1 MRAARWYGRKDI
13 RLDDVAPRSPAAGE
27 VFVRVDCAGICATD
41 LHEYTHGPQFIPTA
55 PHPRT
60 GRSAPVT
67 MGHEFTGTIEAVGSG
82 VKGFKEGDR
91 IVSEASLPCGRCA
104 HCVKGE
110 FILCREPAYL
120 GFAWDGAFAD
130 FCTVPADICH
140 LVPEGLKS
148 QDAVLIEPLA
158 SAMHAVR
165 RGHVSVGNTVAIIGT
180 GTIGLSTLLC
190 ARAAGATHVYTF
202 DKVGS
207 KRQKALELGATQ
219 AWDAAEGDPVEKIRE
234 ATGGRGV
241 DVAFE
246 CVGATATVALA
257 TRCTRVQGR
266 TVVVGV
272 SVEAQPF
279 SFLDI
284 LLNERE
290 VCGTAGYFGEFEI
303 CMDLVADGRI
313 DPQPLITSRI
323 PLEEIVARGFEP
335 FSSPNN
341 ENVKI
346 VVNIGA

>member
-1 MRAARWYGRKDI
+1 MRVG
-13 RLDDVAPRSPAAGE
+13 
-27 VFVRVDCAGICATD
+27 CAGICATD
-41 LHEYTHGPQFIPTA
+41 LHEYTHGPQFIPMT

-67 MGHEFTGTIEAVGSG
+67 MGHEFTGEIEAVGVG

-91 IVSEASLPCGRCA
+91 IVSEASVPCGHCA

-130 FCTVPADICH
+130 LCTVPADICH
-140 LVPEGLKS
+140 HVPANLKS

-165 RGHVSVGNTVAIIGT
+165 RGQVSVGNSVAIIGT

-190 ARAAGATHVYTF
+190 ARAAGATQVYTF
-202 DKVGS
+202 DKVAS
-207 KRQKALELGATQ
+207 KRAKALEMGATQ
-219 AWDAAEGDPVEKIRE
+219 AWDPGDGDPVEKVRE
-234 ATGGRGV
+234 ATHGKGV
-241 DVAFE
+241 DIAFE
-246 CVGATATVALA
+246 CVGTTNTVGIA
-257 TRCTRVQGR
+257 TRCTRVHGR

-290 VCGTAGYFGEFEI
+290 LCGTAGYFGEFEI

-313 DPQPLITSRI
+313 DPQPLVTSSI
-323 PLEEIVARGFEP
+323 ALEDIVSKGFEP
-335 FSSPNN
+335 FSSAGN

-346 VVNIGA
+346 LVNVEA

>member
-1 MRAARWYGRKDI
+1 MRAARWYGRRDI
-13 RLDDVAPRSPAAGE
+13 RLEDVSPRPPSAGE
-27 VFVRVDCAGICATD
+27 VQIRVECAGICATD

-67 MGHEFTGTIEAVGSG
+67 MGHEFTGVIERVGADVS
-82 VKGFKEGDR
+82 GFKEGDR
-91 IVSEASLPCGRCA
+91 IVSEASLPCGHCV

-110 FILCREPAYL
+110 YILCREPAYL

-130 FCTVPADICH
+130 SCTVPAAICH
-140 LVPEGLKS
+140 TVPSKLRS

-165 RGHVSVGNTVAIIGT
+165 RGRVMVGNSVAIVGT

-202 DKVGS
+202 DKVAS
-207 KRQKALELGATQ
+207 KRTKALEMGADQ
-219 AWDAAEGDPVEKIRE
+219 AWDSADGDPVSRILE
-234 ATGGRGV
+234 ATGGKGV

-246 CVGATATVALA
+246 CVGSTATVALA
-257 TRCTRVQGR
+257 TRCTRVHGR

-279 SFLDI
+279 NFLDI

-313 DPQPLITSRI
+313 NPQPLITSRI
-323 PLEEIVARGFEP
+323 GLEEIVSRGFEP
-335 FSSPNN
+335 FSSPDN
-341 ENVKI
+341 ENIKI
-346 VVNIGA
+346 VVNLGA

>member
-1 MRAARWYGRKDI
+1 MRAARWYGRRDI
-13 RLDDVAPRSPAAGE
+13 RLEDVAPRPPSSGE
-27 VFVRVDCAGICATD
+27 VRIQVDCAGICATD
-41 LHEYTHGPQFIPTA
+41 LHEFTHGPQFIPTT

-67 MGHEFTGTIEAVGSG
+67 MGHEFTGVVEAVGPD
-82 VKGFKEGDR
+82 VAGFKEGDR
-91 IVSEASLPCGRCA
+91 IVSEASLPCGHCV

-110 FILCREPAYL
+110 YILCREPAYL

-130 FCTVPADICH
+130 LCTVPATICH
-140 LVPEGLKS
+140 QVPSKLKT

-158 SAMHAVR
+158 SGMHAVR
-165 RGHVSVGNTVAIIGT
+165 RGRVMVGDTVAIIGT

-190 ARAAGATHVYTF
+190 ARAAGATQVYTF
-202 DKVGS
+202 DKVAN
-207 KRQKALELGATQ
+207 KRAKAMEMGASG
-219 AWDAAEGDPVEKIRE
+219 AWDPSSEDPVEKIRE
-234 ATGGRGV
+234 VTGGKGV

-246 CVGATATVALA
+246 CVGSTNTVALA

-272 SVEAQPF
+272 TVEPQPF

-303 CMDLVADGRI
+303 CMDLVVDGRI
-313 DPQPLITSRI
+313 NPQPLITSRI
-323 PLEEIVARGFEP
+323 ELEDIVSRGFEP
-335 FSSPNN
+335 FSSPTN

-346 VVNIGA
+346 VVDLK

>member
-1 MRAARWYGRKDI
+1 MRAARWYGRRDI
-13 RLDDVAPRSPAAGE
+13 RLDDVAPRPPAAGE
-27 VFVRVDCAGICATD
+27 VRIRVDCAGICATD
-41 LHEYTHGPQFIPTA
+41 LHEYTHGPQFIPTT

-67 MGHEFTGTIEAVGSG
+67 MGHEFTGAIEAVGTG

-91 IVSEASLPCGRCA
+91 IVSEASLPCGHCA

-130 FCTVPADICH
+130 SCTVPADICH
-140 LVPEGLKS
+140 LVPAGLKS

-190 ARAAGATHVYTF
+190 ARAAGATQVYTF
-202 DKVGS
+202 DKVAS
-207 KRQKALELGATQ
+207 KRAKAVALGATQ
-219 AWDAAEGDPVEKIRE
+219 AWDPGQDDPVEKIRE
-234 ATGGRGV
+234 ATSGRGV

-246 CVGATATVALA
+246 CVGTTSTVALA

-290 VCGTAGYFGEFEI
+290 LCGTAGYFGEFEI

-323 PLEEIVARGFEP
+323 GLEDIVAKGFEP
-335 FSSPNN
+335 FSSPGN

-346 VVNIGA
+346 VVDIGA

>member
-1 MRAARWYGRKDI
+1 
-13 RLDDVAPRSPAAGE
+13 
-27 VFVRVDCAGICATD
+27 
-41 LHEYTHGPQFIPTA
+41 
-55 PHPRT
+55 
-60 GRSAPVT
+60 
-67 MGHEFTGTIEAVGSG
+67 MGHEFTGSIEAVGPG

-91 IVSEASLPCGRCA
+91 IVSEASLPCGRCS
-104 HCVKGE
+104 HCLKGE

-120 GFAWDGAFAD
+120 GFAWDGAFAKS
-130 FCTVPADICH
+130 CTVPADICH
-140 LVPEGLKS
+140 HVPDTLKS

-165 RGHVSVGNTVAIIGT
+165 RGKVSVGDTVAIVGT

-190 ARAAGATHVYTF
+190 ARAAGATRVYTF
-202 DKVGS
+202 DRVAG
-207 KRQKALELGATQ
+207 KRAKAMEMGATQ
-219 AWDAAEGDPVEKIRE
+219 AWDPAEGDPVEKIRD
-234 ATGGRGV
+234 ATNGRGV

-246 CVGATATVALA
+246 CVGSTATVSIA

-284 LLNERE
+284 LLNERD

-313 DPQPLITSRI
+313 NPQPLITSRI
-323 PLEEIVARGFEP
+323 ALEDIVSKGFEP
-335 FSSPNN
+335 FSSPSN

-346 VVNIGA
+346 IVDIGD

>member
-1 MRAARWYGRKDI
+1 MRAARWYGRRDI
-13 RLDDVAPRSPAAGE
+13 RLEDVAPRSPSAGE
-27 VFVRVDCAGICATD
+27 VRIKVDCAGICATD
-41 LHEYTHGPQFIPTA
+41 LHEYTHGPQFIPTK

-91 IVSEASLPCGRCA
+91 IVSEASLPCG
-104 HCVKGE
+104 HCPHCLKGE

-130 FCTVPADICH
+130 LCTLPADVCHHVPAN
-140 LVPEGLKS
+140 LKS

-165 RGHVSVGNTVAIIGT
+165 RGNVTVGNTVAIVGT

-202 DKVGS
+202 DRIAS
-207 KRQKALELGATQ
+207 KRAKALEMGAAH
-219 AWDAAEGDPVEKIRE
+219 AWDPSHGDPVDKILE
-234 ATGGRGV
+234 ATNGKGI

-246 CVGATATVALA
+246 CVGGTQTVELA
-257 TRCTRVQGR
+257 TRCTRVHGR

-303 CMDLVADGRI
+303 CMDLVADRRI
-313 DPQPLITSRI
+313 NPQPLITSRI
-323 PLEEIVARGFEP
+323 ALEEIVHKGFEP
-335 FSSPNN
+335 FSLPTN
-341 ENVKI
+341 ENIKI
-346 VVNIGA
+346 VVDLGA

>member
-1 MRAARWYGRKDI
+1 
-13 RLDDVAPRSPAAGE
+13 
-27 VFVRVDCAGICATD
+27 
-41 LHEYTHGPQFIPTA
+41 
-55 PHPRT
+55 
-60 GRSAPVT
+60 
-67 MGHEFTGTIEAVGSG
+67 MGHEFTGTIEAVGAD

-104 HCVKGE
+104 HCMKGE

-130 FCTVPADICH
+130 SCTVPADICH
-140 LVPEGLKS
+140 LVPTGLKS

-165 RGHVSVGNTVAIIGT
+165 RGNVSVGNTVAIVGT

-202 DKVGS
+202 EKVPS
-207 KRQKALELGATQ
+207 KRAKALEMGATE
-219 AWDAAEGDPVEKIRE
+219 AWDPGDGDPVDKIRD
-234 ATGGRGV
+234 ATHGKGV

-246 CVGATATVALA
+246 CVGTTLTVALA
-257 TRCTRVQGR
+257 TRCTKVHGR
-266 TVVVGV
+266 TVVIGV
-272 SVEAQPF
+272 SVEEQPF

-313 DPQPLITSRI
+313 KPQSLITANI
-323 PLEEIVARGFEP
+323 ALEEIVQKGFEP
-335 FSSPNN
+335 FSSPAN